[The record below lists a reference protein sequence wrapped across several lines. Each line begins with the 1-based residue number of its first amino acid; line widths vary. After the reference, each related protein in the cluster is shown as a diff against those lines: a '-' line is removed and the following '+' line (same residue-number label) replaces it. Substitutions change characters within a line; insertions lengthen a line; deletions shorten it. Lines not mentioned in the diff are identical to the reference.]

1 VKLVKEANVGLNSDP
16 FFCLVHNEKKVIY
29 FYDRPGGPPGNGLV
43 CQSCQKG
50 AAMVGHTILQNESI
64 QIGKDLNSYSKEC
77 HIANQKWWHDIK
89 TGERLN
95 RNFGELIA
103 LCHSE
108 LSEALEGHR
117 KDLMDDKLPNRKMAE
132 VELAD
137 CLIRIFDLAEG
148 FGFDLQGAYTEKMA
162 YNAQRAD
169 HKPENRILPGG
180 KKY

>member
-1 VKLVKEANVGLNSDP
+1 VGLNGDP
-16 FFCLVHNEKKVIY
+16 FVCLIHNEKKVIY

-43 CQSCQKG
+43 CKSCQKERE
-50 AAMVGHTILQNESI
+50 MIGHSI
-64 QIGKDLNSYSKEC
+64 EEKQEEPFSFGKNLNDYAKQC
-77 HIANQKWWHDIK
+77 HEDNMKWWIDIH
-89 TGERLN
+89 TGQVKD

-117 KDLMDDKLPNRKMAE
+117 KDLMDDKLPHRKMAE
-132 VELAD
+132 VEAVD
-137 CLIRIFDLAEG
+137 CLIRLFDLAGAEG
-148 FGFDLQGAYTEKMA
+148 WDLQGAYEEKRA

-169 HKPENRILPGG
+169 HKHENRILPGG